1 MICESYL
8 SVKKSGLPKPEME
21 LIHKMLLKV
30 YGKFNFPAED
40 IPAIVALCSQD
51 KKNEGKTL
59 NFSLLTQIG
68 KCEYNFNVTVE
79 EILESVHFYKNL

>member
-1 MICESYL
+1 LDIF
-8 SVKKSGLPKPEME
+8 
-21 LIHKMLLKV
+21 
-30 YGKFNFPAED
+30 GKFDFPIED
-40 IPAIVALCSQD
+40 STGIVALCSQD

-79 EILESVHFYKNL
+79 EILESVQYYRNL